1 MSLKFNDCHAKIRYV
16 DSQATV
22 GTAVVVQVNP
32 TTIVCESN
40 QSVSVVMSLTRQSLF
55 YLAVFIHAKM
65 KNVLVGLHIASL
77 LLLTINMRAMTNNH
91 VTNKLLWHGKSCF

>member
-40 QSVSVVMSLTRQSLF
+40 QSVSVVMYLTRQSFF
-55 YLAVFIHAKM
+55 YLAVFIHATV
-65 KNVLVGLHIASL
+65 KNVHHPAYRNCEAS
-77 LLLTINMRAMTNNH
+77 
-91 VTNKLLWHGKSCF
+91 VTCYIFKLGQLACL

>member
-32 TTIVCESN
+32 TTIVYESN
-40 QSVSVVMSLTRQSLF
+40 KSVSVVMSLTRQSF
-55 YLAVFIHAKM
+55 FQLAVFIHAEM
-65 KNVLVGLHIASL
+65 KNAHNPAYRNCEAS
-77 LLLTINMRAMTNNH
+77 
-91 VTNKLLWHGKSCF
+91 VTWYIFKLGQLDCL

>member
-32 TTIVCESN
+32 TTIVYESN
-40 QSVSVVMSLTRQSLF
+40 QSVVMSLARQSF
-55 YLAVFIHAKM
+55 
-65 KNVLVGLHIASL
+65 
-77 LLLTINMRAMTNNH
+77 
-91 VTNKLLWHGKSCF
+91 KL

>member
-40 QSVSVVMSLTRQSLF
+40 KSVSVVMSLTRQSF
-55 YLAVFIHAKM
+55 FQLAVFIHAKM
-65 KNVLVGLHIASL
+65 KNVHHAAY
-77 LLLTINMRAMTNNH
+77 RQCAAR
-91 VTNKLLWHGKSCF
+91 